1 MKIALIGLVAVA
13 ALVVAAV
20 AMQPAK
26 TEGVVEGVS
35 AMVQPAGESAQP
47 ADAGESTADAAEE
60 ERYMYFEM
68 KTSMGT
74 IYLELDNE
82 KAPITTKNFLSY
94 VESGHYD
101 GTIFHRV
108 MSNFM
113 IQGGGFDKDMK
124 QKKVNDGIKNEWKN
138 GLSNVRGSIAMAR
151 LGNQP
156 DSATAQFFINVVDNK
171 ALDMPRDGAGYAV
184 FGKVVKGMDVV
195 DKIKA
200 VAVSNNGMHQNV
212 PVEPVVI
219 EKVALMT
226 DAQTSDLGFVSGA
239 EAWHS
244 TAQEVYHNNKK
255 CTEGNNIEP
264 ENLQAGTGGK
274 TLCAH
279 CAKLNAGEG

>member
-47 ADAGESTADAAEE
+47 AGAGESTADAAEE

-68 KTSMGT
+68 MTSMGT

-200 VAVSNNGMHQNV
+200 VAVGNNGMHQNV
-212 PVEPVVI
+212 PVEPVLI
-219 EKVALMT
+219 ERVALMT
-226 DAQTSDLGFVSGA
+226 DEQV
-239 EAWHS
+239 EA
-244 TAQEVYHNNKK
+244 
-255 CTEGNNIEP
+255 
-264 ENLQAGTGGK
+264 
-274 TLCAH
+274 
-279 CAKLNAGEG
+279 AKLLEPTNSDG

>member
-47 ADAGESTADAAEE
+47 AGAGESTADAAEE

-68 KTSMGT
+68 MTSMGT

-200 VAVSNNGMHQNV
+200 VAVGNNGMHQNV
-212 PVEPVVI
+212 PVEPVLI

-226 DAQTSDLGFVSGA
+226 DEQV
-239 EAWHS
+239 EA
-244 TAQEVYHNNKK
+244 
-255 CTEGNNIEP
+255 
-264 ENLQAGTGGK
+264 
-274 TLCAH
+274 
-279 CAKLNAGEG
+279 AKLLEPTNSDG

>member
-124 QKKVNDGIKNEWKN
+124 QKKVDDGIKNEWKN

-200 VAVSNNGMHQNV
+200 VAVGNNGMHQNV

-226 DAQTSDLGFVSGA
+226 DGQV
-239 EAWHS
+239 EA
-244 TAQEVYHNNKK
+244 
-255 CTEGNNIEP
+255 
-264 ENLQAGTGGK
+264 
-274 TLCAH
+274 
-279 CAKLNAGEG
+279 AKLLEPTNSDG